1 MKASAIEYRLRGL
14 ILTII
19 VLLGFW
25 APWIQAL
32 DLGKRISLLEWMALE
47 LSRAG
52 LLRFTYA
59 TPVVIVAG
67 ALIAALGLVL
77 RVWGAA
83 CLGPGTVRARA
94 MRAGELEAG
103 LQSGGPYRYVRNPLY
118 LGTWFMIAAM
128 SFLMPPTGALFAVPV
143 STIFLLRLILAE
155 ESFLAAQLGA
165 PYQQYLRAVP
175 RLFPRLRTSLPRTNS
190 SPRWPI
196 AVLTELNSV
205 SIFIT
210 LAVLSWS
217 YDHELMIK
225 GIVVGFGV
233 SIIARALVVEKPTA
247 DKAATSRVEKM
258 PG

>member
-1 MKASAIEYRLRGL
+1 MKASAIEYKLRGL

-32 DLGKRISLLEWMALE
+32 DLGKRVSLLEWMALE

-59 TPVVIVAG
+59 TPAVILAG
-67 ALIAALGLVL
+67 ALIAALGMVL

-83 CLGPGTVRARA
+83 YLGPGTVSARA
-94 MRAGELEAG
+94 MRAGELAAD
-103 LQSGGPYRYVRNPLY
+103 GPYRYVRNPLY
-118 LGTWFMIAAM
+118 LGTGFMIAAIA
-128 SFLMPPTGALFAVPV
+128 FLMPPTGALFAVPV
-143 STIFLLRLILAE
+143 VTIFLLRLILAE
-155 ESFLAAQLGA
+155 ESFLALRLGA
-165 PYQQYLRAVP
+165 PYEHYLRAVP
-175 RLFPRLRTSLPRTNS
+175 RLFPRLRTSLPRTS
-190 SPRWPI
+190 GHPRWPI
-196 AVLTELNSV
+196 AVLSELGSV
-205 SIFIT
+205 SVFIT

-233 SIIARALVVEKPTA
+233 SLIARALVVEKPAAGATA
-247 DKAATSRVEKM
+247 A
-258 PG
+258 

>member
-1 MKASAIEYRLRGL
+1 MKASAIEYRLRGV
-14 ILTII
+14 ILLVI
-19 VLLGFW
+19 VLVGFW

-59 TPVVIVAG
+59 TPVVIIAG
-67 ALIAALGLVL
+67 ALIAALGMVL
-77 RVWGAA
+77 RIWGSAYI
-83 CLGPGTVRARA
+83 GPGTVLART
-94 MRAGELEAG
+94 MRAGELEAD
-103 LQSGGPYRYVRNPLY
+103 GPYRYVRNPLY
-118 LGTWFMIAAM
+118 LGTWFLIAAIA
-128 SFLMPPTGALFAVPV
+128 FLMPPTGALFAMPV
-143 STIFLLRLILAE
+143 VTIFLLRLILAE
-155 ESFLAAQLGA
+155 ESFLASQLGA
-165 PYQQYLRAVP
+165 PYEQYLRAAP
-175 RLFPRLRTSLPRTNS
+175 RLFPRLRTSLPRTS
-190 SPRWPI
+190 SNPRWPI
-196 AVLTELNSV
+196 AVLSELNSV

-233 SIIARALVVEKPTA
+233 SIIARALVAEKPAA
-247 DKAATSRVEKM
+247 DKAASARVDKM

>member
-25 APWIQAL
+25 APWIQAF
-32 DLGKRISLLEWMALE
+32 DLGKRVSLLEWIALE
-47 LSRAG
+47 LSRTG

-67 ALIAALGLVL
+67 ALIAALGMVL

-83 CLGPGTVRARA
+83 YMGPGTVSART
-94 MRAGELEAG
+94 MRASELQAD
-103 LQSGGPYRYVRNPLY
+103 GPYRYVRNPLY
-118 LGTWFMIAAM
+118 LGTWFMIAAIA
-128 SFLMPPTGALFAVPV
+128 FLMPPTGALFAVPV
-143 STIFLLRLILAE
+143 VTIFLLRLILAE
-155 ESFLAAQLGA
+155 ESFLAALLGA
-165 PYQQYLRAVP
+165 PYEHYLRAVP
-175 RLFPRLRTSLPRTNS
+175 RLFPRLRTSLPRTS
-190 SPRWPI
+190 SNPRWSI
-196 AVLTELNSV
+196 AVLSELNSV
-205 SIFIT
+205 SVFIT

-233 SIIARALVVEKPTA
+233 SIIARALAVEKPSA
-247 DKAATSRVEKM
+247 DIAASDRAEKM